1 MKKWFAALSLR
12 LDAFSQSGKNT
23 FLPSLSHVVE
33 LSYKSFPTGQKS
45 LEFRF
50 TWHRGS
56 SFLWNIWREW
66 PSVVKYWPHQR
77 STNYF
82 FQLRW
87 KFTWNI
93 RIGFKKF
100 FLSVFSLCLVLKKQK
115 GMKTKSKKRKE
126 KKQLE
131 PCVSQKVLKKP
142 FFSRM
147 VKLCFFFLRHKLS
160 GYFILFQC
168 SALTLRPSPP
178 PTSDKSVKN
187 LKTEK
192 NKKVTIFQK

>member
-1 MKKWFAALSLR
+1 MGERRGLRSKWRANSHHLR
-12 LDAFSQSGKNT
+12 WWTHT
-23 FLPSLSHVVE
+23 FLESLGTGSWSISHCHRRWRNGLLHFLSVWTRFRSRVKTLSSPLSHVVE

-66 PSVVKYWPHQR
+66 PSVVKYWPHQK

-93 RIGFKKF
+93 RIGFKKILSARC
-100 FLSVFSLCLVLKKQK
+100 FLVSGLKK
-115 GMKTKSKKRKE
+115 GMKTKSKKE
-126 KKQLE
+126 KK
-131 PCVSQKVLKKP
+131 
-142 FFSRM
+142 
-147 VKLCFFFLRHKLS
+147 
-160 GYFILFQC
+160 
-168 SALTLRPSPP
+168 
-178 PTSDKSVKN
+178 
-187 LKTEK
+187 
-192 NKKVTIFQK
+192 